1 MVAAHD
7 AGARVLLLE
16 KMPDPGGISISSA
29 GVVRISRDAD
39 ASFNYLKTSNADTT
53 PEHLLKVVH
62 HLLVHQLLYQQQ
74 VVDVEV
80 MQIIDVVVLVDQVVE
95 EWNLIRLHLQVELI
109 LVDVEFVV
117 KVLKVVD

>member
-1 MVAAHD
+1 
-7 AGARVLLLE
+7 
-16 KMPDPGGISISSA
+16 
-29 GVVRISRDAD
+29 VVVQAD
-39 ASFNYLKTSNADTT
+39 LIQ

-95 EWNLIRLHLQVELI
+95 EWNLIRLHLRVELI
-109 LVDVEFVV
+109 LVDVE
-117 KVLKVVD
+117 